1 MYYFTIGAIFKNESH
16 ILKEWVLHY
25 LNHGV
30 DHIILIDDNST
41 DNYIDEIKEFINNNK
56 VTLYINSITDKK
68 LGIQEI
74 KYNHYFKKHI
84 KETKWFGIV
93 DLDEFMYSPNN
104 INMSDILKKYENV
117 KQLEINWV
125 HFGSS
130 NHIKQPSSVV
140 DNFLY
145 RGKYNDNKNGPNGR
159 YNSHKSI
166 VNCMISKDIRFHVHT
181 HFCDNSKKSLNIS
194 FKHKDTELLIN
205 HYAIQSLE
213 YWKNI
218 KMTRG
223 DVNHYYDAQK
233 WERNLKLFK
242 EMDNNEIFDDR
253 LKKQNENL
261 SK

>member
-30 DHIILIDDNST
+30 EHIILIDDNSE
-41 DNYIDEIKEFINNNK
+41 DNYIDEIKEFIDNNK
-56 VTLYINSITDKK
+56 VTLYINSLTDRK
-68 LGIQEI
+68 LGIQSI
-74 KYNHYFKKHI
+74 KYNYYFKKHI

-93 DLDEFMYSPNN
+93 DLDEFMYSPKCIN
-104 INMSDILKKYENV
+104 ITDVLKKYEDV
-117 KQLEINWV
+117 RQLQINWV

-130 NHIKQPSSVV
+130 NHIKQPTNVV
-140 DNFLY
+140 ENFLY
-145 RGKYNDNKNGPNGR
+145 RGKYNDIKNGPNGR

-166 VNCMISKDIRFHVHT
+166 VNCMISKNIVFDIHT
-181 HFCDNSKKSLNIS
+181 HICDNSKLSLNVS
-194 FKHKDTELLIN
+194 FNKKQYDLLIN

-223 DVNHYYDAQK
+223 DVNKYYDTQN
-233 WERNLKLFK
+233 WQRNFELFK

-253 LKKQNENL
+253 LKLQNQYL
-261 SK
+261 LK